1 MRKLGL
7 GIVGTWVCLLG
18 FAASDVANGA
28 GIGQLQ
34 RPPYQGGLSLQ
45 TKDGGLTLAQAVA
58 RAKRQFPGRVVTAK
72 TRQAGDRRE
81 HVIRIMSA
89 EGKVRTLVFDAGP
102 SRR

>member
-7 GIVGTWVCLLG
+7 GTTLAIVFAAG
-18 FAASDVANGA
+18 FAVSGAEAA
-28 GIGQLQ
+28 GIGDFS
-34 RPPYQGGLSLQ
+34 RAPYQGGLSLQ
-45 TKDGGLTLAQAVA
+45 TRGGGLTLAQAVA

-72 TRQAGDRRE
+72 TRRAGDRQE